1 MKILL
6 LEDDIMLNQAISEYL
21 EKAGHS
27 IISVRDGKEC
37 LALTQK
43 EKFDLS
49 ILDINVPGIDG
60 LSILEELHV
69 TKRVMPVIYI
79 STLIDIE
86 DISRAYEL
94 GCSDY
99 IKKPFHLKE
108 LNLRIDKM
116 LESSKKDIRH
126 KILSKNYSYDCER
139 HTLLY
144 NNVPQILS
152 KKQLKIVEFL
162 ARNRS
167 FVCSYEMFRE
177 YVWDDKEIEEGTIRA
192 EMNRLKKK
200 LKEDFIINVRGIGYM
215 VELITYP

>member
-27 IISVRDGKEC
+27 IVSVRDGKEC

-126 KILSKNYSYDCER
+126 KRLSKNYSFDCDSM
-139 HTLLY
+139 TLLY

-152 KKQLKIVEFL
+152 KKQLKMVEFL

-177 YVWDDKEIEEGTIRA
+177 YVWDDKDIEEGTIRA